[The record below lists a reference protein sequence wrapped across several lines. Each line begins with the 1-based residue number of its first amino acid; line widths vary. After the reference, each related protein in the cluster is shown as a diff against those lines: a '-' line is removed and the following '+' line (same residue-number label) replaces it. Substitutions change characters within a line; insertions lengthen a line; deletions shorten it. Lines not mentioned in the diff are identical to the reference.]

1 MAGTVDHVILVGV
14 PEPDSD
20 TETGRRALRY
30 LMNVTNLGRDRIF
43 FSAVG
48 TSPVDILRENFILD
62 KSEKYDY
69 RIGNTICIG
78 TEGVGTEYRHT
89 LNRLKRVEITVK
101 TGYQDVN
108 LEELTEV
115 EMQEWFDTGRYTPRV
130 RSSKTETGGDPD
142 DLLGSLLD
150 DDDTPAPEPEADPD
164 RAPEPAPRATTAPE
178 EGVLDY
184 KSVFPEPD
192 DDDFDT
198 FMSSLDG
205 EKAAPAADTAGLSE
219 TTSETTTEDSAG
231 FDMLGDDPEP
241 EVPTPPRPTA
251 RPTPPSPEPTRT
263 PPPRPQ
269 PTPGPDPQEGL
280 PEDRR
285 DPRRMDD
292 SRPDE
297 IESDDHLARIRAD
310 RERKQRQLA
319 EARAEADSRRAAS
332 GPSWAADE
340 QGEAGNAMYR
350 QTDSMVT
357 NDFREDGTRKTYR
370 EHLSGDDHKAQLVQ
384 ENQWDKFGDL
394 KHLGDPGP
402 GDDIRYVS
410 QGQGRIIMCT
420 SGKGGVGKSLV
431 ASGLAMALSL
441 ARAKE
446 LSDNPGAS
454 QARTW
459 LIESDYN
466 SPQLAVSYGTGS
478 RNLGNVADIISS
490 GGKGIDNARVRQA
503 IEDNIHVDPDSGV
516 HVLACPTLSSRHS
529 SAEMPLAILLAV
541 KYASDQGDDVIID
554 HGNLTSGTYSE
565 LDQVLS
571 MTMAHRVVLVANM
584 GCIPETQSTLSVL
597 CSRERGSVVK
607 ARPVQS
613 VSVVLNV
620 AKEEQ
625 FLLAQ
630 KKLAPF
636 EIINILPPIDSLR
649 PENSLSG
656 ETTLV
661 SAPKE
666 VQKAVIDRCGIM
678 LTRLGYESVRKYFG
692 VKTRFNAPKKSGKK
706 SILRQVADFIAR
718 E

>member
-1 MAGTVDHVILVGV
+1 MAGSVDHVILVGV
-14 PEPDSD
+14 PEPDAE
-20 TETGRRALRY
+20 TEQGRRALRH
-30 LMNVTNLGRDRIF
+30 LMNVTNLGRDKIF
-43 FSAVG
+43 FSPPGVPPA
-48 TSPVDILRENFILD
+48 DIIRNTFIQD

-78 TEGVGTEYRHT
+78 TESIGVEYRHT

-101 TGYQDVN
+101 TGYQDVD
-108 LEELTEV
+108 LTELSEY

-130 RSSKTETGGDPD
+130 RPATEPSSDSD
-142 DLLGSLLD
+142 DLVGSLLD
-150 DDDTPAPEPEADPD
+150 DDDDPAPEPEVDPD
-164 RAPEPAPRATTAPE
+164 HTPGEPPRATTAPDDD
-178 EGVLDY
+178 VLDY
-184 KSVFPEPD
+184 KSVFPEPEG
-192 DDDFDT
+192 DDFDT
-198 FMSSLDG
+198 FMSSLNGDR
-205 EKAAPAADTAGLSE
+205 KADEDT
-219 TTSETTTEDSAG
+219 G
-231 FDMLGDDPEP
+231 FDMLGDDDQNPA
-241 EVPTPPRPTA
+241 PRPQA
-251 RPTPPSPEPTRT
+251 RPTPTTPEPTPT
-263 PPPRPQ
+263 TTQAPPE
-269 PTPGPDPQEGL
+269 DDL
-280 PEDRR
+280 PENRR

-292 SRPDE
+292 SRPGEVDE
-297 IESDDHLARIRAD
+297 EDHLARIAAD
-310 RERKQRQLA
+310 RERRRRQLA
-319 EARAEADSRRAAS
+319 EARAEAEAAREAD
-332 GPSWAADE
+332 GPSWQPDTL
-340 QGEAGNAMYR
+340 GEASSAMSR
-350 QTDSMVT
+350 RTDSMVA

-370 EHLSGDDHKAQLVQ
+370 EHLSEDDRKAQLVQ
-384 ENQWDKFGDL
+384 ESQWDRFGDL
-394 KHLGDPGP
+394 KHLGEVGP
-402 GDDIRYVS
+402 GEDIRYVS

-466 SPQLAVSYGTGS
+466 SPQLAVSYSTGS

-490 GGKGIDNARVRQA
+490 GGSGIDNARVRQA

-584 GCIPETQSTLSVL
+584 GCIPETQSALSVL

-656 ETTLV
+656 ETTLA

-666 VQKAVIDRCGIM
+666 VQRAVIDRCGIM

-692 VKTRFNAPKKSGKK
+692 IKTRFNAPKKSGKR

>member
-1 MAGTVDHVILVGV
+1 MVGSVDHVILVGV
-14 PEPDSD
+14 PEPDPE
-20 TETGRRALRY
+20 TEKGRRALRY
-30 LMNVTNLGRDRIF
+30 LMNVVNLGRDKIF
-43 FSAVG
+43 FSPPG
-48 TSPVDILRENFILD
+48 LSPVEIIRNSFIPD
-62 KSEKYDY
+62 KSQEYDY
-69 RIGNTICIG
+69 QIGNTVCIG
-78 TEGVGTEYRHT
+78 TESIGTEYRHT
-89 LNRLKRVEITVK
+89 LSRLKRVKITVK
-101 TGYQDVN
+101 TGYQDVV
-108 LEELTEV
+108 LEDMTEY
-115 EMQEWFDTGRYTPRV
+115 EIQEWYETGRYTPRLHP
-130 RSSKTETGGDPD
+130 SKDEPGQDNLVAT
-142 DLLGSLLD
+142 LLD
-150 DDDTPAPEPEADPD
+150 DTPEPEPEIDHDRLAETEPEQSAIPD
-164 RAPEPAPRATTAPE
+164 D
-178 EGVLDY
+178 GVLDY
-184 KSVFPEPD
+184 KSVFPEPEP
-192 DDDFDT
+192 DDFDT
-198 FMSSLDG
+198 FMSSLGDDHG
-205 EKAAPAADTAGLSE
+205 QAPPETQEVTPEPSQGVSGATPVSEAAPAQAEPSGPSTVGAP
-219 TTSETTTEDSAG
+219 SAG
-231 FDMLGDDPEP
+231 
-241 EVPTPPRPTA
+241 A
-251 RPTPPSPEPTRT
+251 PSAA
-263 PPPRPQ
+263 Q
-269 PTPGPDPQEGL
+269 PSAPSEANTD
-280 PEDRR
+280 R
-285 DPRRMDD
+285 DPRRLDD
-292 SRPDE
+292 SRPGD
-297 IESDDHLARIRAD
+297 IDQDDHLARIAAD
-310 RERKQRQLA
+310 RERRQKQLAQAREQA
-319 EARAEADSRRAAS
+319 EARREAD
-332 GPSWAADE
+332 GPSWKADTR
-340 QGEAGNAMYR
+340 GESGHAISRATSEMA
-350 QTDSMVT
+350 SSE
-357 NDFREDGTRKTYR
+357 FRDDGTRKNYR
-370 EHLSGDDHKAQLVQ
+370 EHLSDSDRRAQIVQ
-384 ENQWDKFGDL
+384 ENQWNKFGDL
-394 KHLGDPGP
+394 KHLGEPTK

-446 LSDNPGAS
+446 LSENPGAS
-454 QARTW
+454 QSRTW

-478 RNLGNVADIISS
+478 RNLGHVADIISAGS
-490 GGKGIDNARVRQA
+490 GGIDNARVRQA
-503 IEDNIHVDPDSGV
+503 IEDNIHVDPESGV

-529 SAEMPLAILLAV
+529 SKEIPLAIILAV

-584 GCIPETQSTLSVL
+584 GCIPETQSALSVL

-630 KKLAPF
+630 KKLSPF

-656 ETTLV
+656 ETTLA

-666 VQKAVIDRCGIM
+666 VQRAVIDRCGIM

-706 SILRQVADFIAR
+706 SILRQVSEFIAR